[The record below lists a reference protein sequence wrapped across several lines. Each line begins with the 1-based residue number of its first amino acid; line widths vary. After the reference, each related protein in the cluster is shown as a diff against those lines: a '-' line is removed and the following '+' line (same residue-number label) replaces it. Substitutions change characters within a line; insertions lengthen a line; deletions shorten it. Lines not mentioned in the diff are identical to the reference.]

1 MRISD
6 WSSDVCSS
14 DLIVVFP
21 YFLFTGI
28 LVQRIYD
35 HTDIVAQRHPEI
47 EFVKAGY
54 LNDHPAVLDAFAERV
69 QEILDGENLMNC
81 KLCKYRAQVL
91 GFEAEVGLAQES
103 HHHHVEG
110 IGTGK
115 AGHHHDHDGHGHD
128 HHPHARSEER
138 SEGKECVNE
147 LKPRW
152 C

>member
-14 DLIVVFP
+14 DL
-21 YFLFTGI
+21 
-28 LVQRIYD
+28 
-35 HTDIVAQRHPEI
+35 PEI

-81 KLCKYRAQVL
+81 KLCKYREQVL

-110 IGTGK
+110 IGTGA
-115 AGHHHDHDGHGHD
+115 AGHHHHHDHDHPDTGQGH
-128 HHPHARSEER
+128 HHNNDPAQTSEEI
-138 SEGKECVNE
+138 SVGKNRVSTG
-147 LKPRW
+147 
-152 C
+152 

>member
-14 DLIVVFP
+14 DL
-21 YFLFTGI
+21 
-28 LVQRIYD
+28 
-35 HTDIVAQRHPEI
+35 PEI

-69 QEILDGENLMNC
+69 QEIRDGENLMNC

-91 GFEAEVGLAQES
+91 VFEAEVGLAQES
-103 HHHHVEG
+103 HHHHVER

-115 AGHHHDHDGHGHD
+115 AGHHLDHDGQGHDHPHHDLSHDHAHGHD
-128 HHPHARSEER
+128 QQPGHHH
-138 SEGKECVNE
+138 
-147 LKPRW
+147 
-152 C
+152 